1 LRRPGNAYDHA
12 PDSFRGISFQG
23 TQERNLM
30 DLWMKIGSAV
40 LLVVMLIILIP
51 RAKQMMKESPKGTT
65 SQWVSFLIP
74 IGIVVLFVLFL
85 MQMV

>member
-1 LRRPGNAYDHA
+1 
-12 PDSFRGISFQG
+12 
-23 TQERNLM
+23 M

-51 RAKQMMKESPKGTT
+51 RAKQMLKESPKGT
-65 SQWVSFLIP
+65 SAQWVSFLIP
-74 IGIVVLFVLFL
+74 IGIVVLFVLLL